1 MAYTVNKTD
10 GTVLVNLI
18 DGTLDSTT
26 DLTLIGKNYSGFGEA
41 FNENLVKLLENFSN
55 STAPERPLTGQLWYD
70 ITDNRLKVYNSTT
83 GWKVSGGPVV
93 SSTQPLTLTTG
104 DFWID
109 NEENQ
114 LHFYDGTD
122 LVLAGPI
129 WKRSQG
135 KTGFETETLFD
146 ANGNAKPVL
155 KLFVNN
161 SLFGIFAAEA
171 FTPVPAISGFG
182 SLIKGYNTNSLVNAV
197 FSTTSS
203 NSLALN
209 NLSSTQ
215 FMRSDVN
222 TTTIGKITVQN
233 NSGITIGLNQLADLK
248 VAGNTFILENAV
260 VDGDI
265 SFRTTSVSGTTTPI
279 FIDSST
285 ERVGIFTTNPQ
296 QTMDINGTLRVR
308 GDMIVEGNNLSV
320 EVATM
325 RVEDK
330 NIELAY
336 TASPTDTLADGG
348 GMIIKGASDKT
359 ILYNNSDPRF
369 DISETINLA
378 AGKVIKIGGVEIL
391 SGTTLSAAITSAP
404 GITSF
409 GSQIN
414 ITVGDLYLQD
424 NKISST
430 ISNQDIVLD
439 PSGTGNVALEGSP
452 KITGLAN
459 PTNPQDAATKAY
471 VDTAAANQPLSI
483 SIVDNELTGAINT
496 NIALFLTDVA
506 NPIYFSDGKM
516 AFVHCQ
522 HLDYDSTAVTVT
534 RYLKKFEIQSGV
546 WAFVSDLS
554 SSI

>member
-1 MAYTVNKTD
+1 MTYSINKTD
-10 GTVLVNLI
+10 GSLLVDLI
-18 DGTLDSTT
+18 DGTLDTTT
-26 DLTLIGKNYSGFGEA
+26 DLTLIGKNYTSFGEI

-55 STAPERPLTGQLWYD
+55 STPPERPLLGQLWYD
-70 ITDNRLKVYNSTT
+70 SADGRLKVYSSS

-93 SSTQPLTLTTG
+93 SASQPLILTTG

-135 KTGFETETLFD
+135 KTGFEAETLFD
-146 ANGNAKPVL
+146 ANGNAKSVL

-161 SLFGIFAAEA
+161 SLFGIFAADA
-171 FTPVPAISGFG
+171 FTPAPLIPGFNT
-182 SLIKGYNTNSLVNAV
+182 LIKGYNSNSLVNAV
-197 FSTTSS
+197 FNTTVS
-203 NSLALN
+203 NSNALN

-215 FMRSDVN
+215 FMRTDAN
-222 TTTIGKITVQN
+222 TTTSGKLTIQN
-233 NSGITIGLNQLADLK
+233 NSGITIGLNQIADLQIAGTTFVLENSFIDGDIAIK
-248 VAGNTFILENAV
+248 TTSSAGNTNAIYI
-260 VDGDI
+260 DSSAERIGL
-265 SFRTTSVSGTTTPI
+265 FTTTP
-279 FIDSST
+279 
-285 ERVGIFTTNPQ
+285 Q
-296 QTMDINGTLRVR
+296 QTLDVNGSLRVR
-308 GDMIVEGNNLSV
+308 GDIIVEGNNLSV
-320 EVATM
+320 EVATV

-348 GMIIKGASDKT
+348 GMIIKATVDKT

-391 SGTTLSAAITSAP
+391 SGTTLSAAITNAP

-409 GSQIN
+409 GPQVN

-424 NKISST
+424 NRISST
-430 ISNQDIVLD
+430 VSNQDIILD
-439 PSGTGNVALEGSP
+439 PSGTGNVALVGSP
-452 KITGLAN
+452 RITGVAN
-459 PTNPQDAATKAY
+459 PVGNQDAATKAY
-471 VDTAAANQPLSI
+471 VDLTSGNQPLSI
-483 SIVDNELTGAINT
+483 SIIDNELTGAIDT
-496 NIALFLTDVA
+496 NIILFLTDVA
-506 NPIYFSDGKM
+506 DPVYFPNGKL

-534 RYLKKFEIQSGV
+534 RYLKKFEIQSGA
-546 WAFVSDLS
+546 WAFVSNLS